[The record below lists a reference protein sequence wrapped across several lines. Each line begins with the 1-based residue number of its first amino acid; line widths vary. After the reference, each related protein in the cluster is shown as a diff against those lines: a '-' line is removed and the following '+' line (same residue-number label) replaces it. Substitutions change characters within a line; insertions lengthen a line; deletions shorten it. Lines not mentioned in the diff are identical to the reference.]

1 MPDAAFLHIRQTQPY
16 GLRHSAHWKSG
27 ECMDRTTVGD
37 FGVARPRM
45 SDHADAGWSGREQ
58 DGRPIE
64 NLKYLYDLVIA
75 AARRRRR
82 RLRPFMSPVGV
93 FPLSRCASLC
103 ARSLL

>member
-1 MPDAAFLHIRQTQPY
+1 
-16 GLRHSAHWKSG
+16 
-27 ECMDRTTVGD
+27 MDRTTVGD

-75 AARRRRR
+75 AARGGAPAPPIYESCRSFSSFTVRIT
-82 RLRPFMSPVGV
+82 LRTFVTLILYSTA
-93 FPLSRCASLC
+93 LA
-103 ARSLL
+103 